1 MSGVILLLHA
11 QETARNFLAYALA
24 QQAYLVI
31 PAADADSALFT
42 LQQETGGLVPD
53 LVLAGASLVPALLAS
68 PLKRHFPAHR
78 PLPLLALTDDAQV
91 ILPEKLMQ
99 VSPEPHALLL
109 RLRMLLQPV
118 HEETDTLEHE
128 GLRLD
133 PVTQEAWVGH
143 LRLNLTPLTFRLLHL
158 MLRHPG
164 RVYSRQQLL
173 DTVWTDQGFV
183 EERTVDVHIYRLRGQ
198 LTRFGLGH
206 LIEAVRGSGYRL
218 ATEKPVKRQVP
229 INGVK
234 FAS

>member
-11 QETARNFLAYALA
+11 QEAARNFLAYALA

-31 PAADADSALFT
+31 PAADSDDALLA
-42 LQQETGGLVPD
+42 LQQESSGLVPD
-53 LVLAGASLVPALLAS
+53 LILAGASLVPALLAS

-78 PLPLLALTDDAQV
+78 PLPLLVLTDEPVLA
-91 ILPEKLMQ
+91 LSEKLMQ

-118 HEETDTLEHE
+118 REETDTIEHE

-133 PVTQEAWVGH
+133 PVSQEAWAGH
-143 LRLNLTPLTFRLLHL
+143 LRLNLTPITFRLLHL
-158 MLRHPG
+158 LLRHPG
-164 RVYSRQQLL
+164 RVYTRQQLL
-173 DTVWTDQGFV
+173 DVVWVDQGFV

-218 ATEKPVKRQVP
+218 ATEKPVRRQVQLD
-229 INGVK
+229 GVR

>member
-11 QETARNFLAYALA
+11 QETARNFLSYALA
-24 QQAYLVI
+24 QQAYVVI
-31 PAADADSALFT
+31 PAADPDDALRALQHEPDSVA
-42 LQQETGGLVPD
+42 PD
-53 LVLAGASLVPALLAS
+53 LLLAGASLVPAVLAS

-78 PLPLLALTDDAQV
+78 PLPLLALLDEPFVA
-91 ILPEKLMQ
+91 LPEKLLQ
-99 VSPEPHALLL
+99 ISPEPQALLL
-109 RLRMLLQPV
+109 RLRSLLQPV
-118 HEETDTLEHE
+118 HEATDAIEHE

-133 PVTQEAWVGH
+133 PVRQEAWVGH

-158 MLRHPG
+158 LLRNPG

-173 DTVWTDQGFV
+173 DVVWADQGFV
-183 EERTVDVHIYRLRGQ
+183 EERTVDVHVYRLRGQ

-218 ATEKPVKRQVP
+218 ATEKPFKRQVQL
-229 INGVK
+229 NGIR